1 MGVHR
6 RSGIGTS
13 RVDRHDHLR
22 DDHDDRH
29 DHDDRQHDH
38 DGRVDGPRSAPERA
52 QSRRS
57 SSSAFPAERVRSVGR
72 GVAVALLPNSYGL
85 TTPV

>member
-6 RSGIGTS
+6 RSGIGMS
-13 RVDRHDHLR
+13 RVDRHDHVR

-29 DHDDRQHDH
+29 EHDDRQHDH
-38 DGRVDGPRSAPERA
+38 DGRVDGRRSTPERA

-57 SSSAFPAERVRSVGR
+57 SGLGIPGGAGESGGR

-85 TTPV
+85 TTTV